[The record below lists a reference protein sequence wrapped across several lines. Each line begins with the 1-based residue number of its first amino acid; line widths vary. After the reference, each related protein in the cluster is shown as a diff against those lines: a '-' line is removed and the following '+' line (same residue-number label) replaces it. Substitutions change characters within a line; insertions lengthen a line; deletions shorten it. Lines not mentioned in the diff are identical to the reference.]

1 MVESQNTLERKMGHD
16 SLIYNKRVHTLLENF
31 KIQKPYTSLLIK
43 KTSPLLDMF
52 LIKNVMAL
60 ICSRYFITS
69 FPIYMACCCN
79 LSIWQGTCSIFFV
92 IYLILSWNKVLSITS
107 TPLLVAKA
115 SLLLFN
121 TRTMVSNYV
130 YFNYYPLQ
138 VLSLDIK
145 LRYFGVNLNF
155 KTVTIVLT
163 FLMLLLS
170 AK

>member
-1 MVESQNTLERKMGHD
+1 
-16 SLIYNKRVHTLLENF
+16 
-31 KIQKPYTSLLIK
+31 
-43 KTSPLLDMF
+43 MF

-60 ICSRYFITS
+60 ICSWYFITS

-115 SLLLFN
+115 SLLLFS

-130 YFNYYPLQ
+130 TLTITLCRSS
-138 VLSLDIK
+138 LSISSSDILELIWTSK
-145 LRYFGVNLNF
+145 
-155 KTVTIVLT
+155 
-163 FLMLLLS
+163 LLL
-170 AK
+170 